1 MRPKSVIL
9 LSVIVTIG
17 GILFFLACKYTYDF
31 KITEL
36 KEKARETF
44 VKAVDQELKNRNLK
58 DEISFNLKTDAVRA
72 DVSDTVYWEDETGR
86 HYCILD
92 NEKKQMNITNDG
104 NLRALH
110 TFAFSKKPL
119 HPDSLNI
126 IWDGQLNKSDIS
138 FKSAL
143 CISLMDNDGN
153 VKLQN
158 KSQDEYGNSAN
169 VVFTFYIGYVYEIKV
184 IGYLYYSVWSMIYK
198 ETLLYLLLYVI
209 LGYGFYKSLIILRC
223 KIHLLHTKE
232 IVEIVKEVPV
242 EVVKEVPVEI
252 IKEIPVEKQIIKEV
266 QRVENIPLRSYL
278 LGENI
283 IFYADQNIIEINDV
297 KQKIQA
303 QSSLL
308 LELFIQQKD
317 NGYILEEDFINE
329 KLWPNYS
336 GYGERMHTAIGRLR
350 SVLRKIDPSFSII
363 NKSGTY
369 QLIIPEKLS
378 NLV

>member
-1 MRPKSVIL
+1 MKIRNIIL
-9 LSVIVTIG
+9 LFVIACVG
-17 GILFFLACKYTYDF
+17 GIAFFFTCKYTYDF
-31 KITEL
+31 KVAEL
-36 KEKARETF
+36 KEKAREAF
-44 VKAVDQELKNRNLK
+44 VKAVDQELDNRNLK
-58 DEISFNLKTDAVRA
+58 DEISFSLKADAVRA
-72 DVSDTVYWEDETGR
+72 DVLDTVYWEDDTGR
-86 HYCILD
+86 HSCVLD
-92 NEKKQMNITNDG
+92 NEKKQMNITNNG

-126 IWDGQLNKSDIS
+126 IWNEQLNKSDIN

-143 CISLMDNDGN
+143 YISLMDNDGN

-158 KSQDEYGNSAN
+158 KHPDEYGNFTN
-169 VVFTFYIGYVYEIKV
+169 VVFTLYIGYIYEIKV
-184 IGYLYYSVWSMIYK
+184 IGYLYYSVWSIIYK
-198 ETLLYLLLYVI
+198 DALLYLLLYVI
-209 LGYGFYKSLIILRC
+209 LGYGFYKSLILLRR

-232 IVEIVKEVPV
+232 IVEI
-242 EVVKEVPVEI
+242 VKEVPVEI

-278 LGENI
+278 LEENI
-283 IFYADQNIIEINDV
+283 IFYAVQNIIEVDGV

-317 NGYILEEDFINE
+317 NGYTLEENFINE

-363 NKSGTY
+363 NKNGTY
-369 QLIIPEKLS
+369 QLIIPKKFS
-378 NLV
+378 SLV